1 MAKIFV
7 FRHGQTV
14 DNIEH
19 DFSGI
24 HDVDLTQAGIEEA
37 EQIGEKLKNEK
48 ERLEAKY
55 RSVLETEK
63 RLAAVLKEMDVKIS
77 SQKYNFQKGPF
88 KEGRKEIQDSLNAAQ
103 KNRAGIELGMRKIDA
118 LLAEIK
124 TKV

>member
-1 MAKIFV
+1 
-7 FRHGQTV
+7 
-14 DNIEH
+14 
-19 DFSGI
+19 
-24 HDVDLTQAGIEEA
+24 
-37 EQIGEKLKNEK
+37 
-48 ERLEAKY
+48 
-55 RSVLETEK
+55 
-63 RLAAVLKEMDVKIS
+63 MDVKIS